1 MTDAP
6 GPTRFPR
13 AALWLDSVERLW
25 MGRSFPP
32 PNAALVEEA
41 WTVDEADN
49 YCQRCGNSVGPGE
62 ATDTGCARCRKMVL
76 PYAGVV
82 RLGRHDGALRDWLL
96 MIKYHRWPEMADHLG
111 RALGEAV
118 REHPRFGELRPAET
132 IIVPIP
138 MPWLRRVY
146 RGIDHARV
154 LAGGAGAVL
163 GAPVWSV
170 LTKSPGPPQTSLTRS
185 DRTRRRAGGW
195 ITPRRAIRRV
205 AGLDVVLVD
214 DIRTTGATLRIASR
228 LLKKA
233 GAERIL
239 VAVAAVADEP
249 GRGKQKTETQK
260 TETQRTGS

>member
-1 MTDAP
+1 
-6 GPTRFPR
+6 
-13 AALWLDSVERLW
+13 

-32 PNAALVEEA
+32 PHAALVEEA
-41 WTVDEADN
+41 WTSDEADN
-49 YCQRCGNSVGPGE
+49 YCQRCRNSVGEGE

-96 MIKYHRWPEMADHLG
+96 MVKYHRWPEMAAHLG
-111 RALGEAV
+111 RTLGEAV
-118 REHPRFGELRPAET
+118 RGHRRFGEFRRDET
-132 IIVPIP
+132 VIVPIP

-154 LAGGAGAVL
+154 LADGVGSAL

-170 LTKSPGPPQTSLTRS
+170 LAKAPGPPQTSLTRS

-195 ITPRRAIRRV
+195 IKPRRSIRRV

-214 DIRTTGATLRIASR
+214 DIRTTGATLRIAAR

-233 GAERIL
+233 GAARIL

-249 GRGKQKTETQK
+249 GRGRGKQKTETQK
-260 TETQRTGS
+260 TETGGQDSDA